1 MEKKSHFKFSYIKFG
16 SVFLL
21 IIIAYLILASSS
33 MKNIK
38 FAASVDEGYYL
49 KYATYITEKGISGFP
64 DLFKDYIQNKHNWLF
79 PNPLRI
85 GFITLSSIW
94 LKLFG
99 CSFLNLAYLSLFSF
113 LIFLIISF
121 YFVEKYFGR
130 KTAFLFTILS
140 AISPLNMAMARRALM
155 DSTANLFMACT
166 IWIFLESLR
175 EKKGYKT
182 ALFVIIFAITIL
194 IKESSVLLCPF
205 FILYLL
211 VRRGVFKKPLRLID
225 FLSTTLFPFILV
237 GAIYLLAAGGASSV
251 ITTLKIIMNSP
262 RFNEYAIL
270 YGSGPWFRYL
280 IDFIL
285 LSPWTCILAISFVL
299 YYITGSKWQEEVLYL
314 ILLSITLVLLFAF
327 LTKNARYLIILD
339 MPIRLFTVLMLNELT
354 QRLFKNKSY
363 TILFVL
369 VIIISLIDYSYFNNL
384 FNSQGIYDPT
394 TFQLLRAEHIIPY
407 Q

>member
-1 MEKKSHFKFSYIKFG
+1 MEKKLHFKFSYIKYG
-16 SVFLL
+16 LVFLL
-21 IIIAYLILASSS
+21 MIIAYLILVSSG

-38 FAASVDEGYYL
+38 FAAPVDEGYYL
-49 KYATYITEKGISGFP
+49 KYATHIAENGISGFP
-64 DLFKDYIQNKHNWLF
+64 DLFKDYIQNKQNWLF

-121 YFVEKYFGR
+121 YFVEKYFGG
-130 KTAFLFTILS
+130 KTAFLFITLS
-140 AISPLNMAMARRALM
+140 AFSPLNMAMARRALM
-155 DSTANLFMACT
+155 DSTANLFMACA
-166 IWIFLESLR
+166 IWFFLESLR

-182 ALFVIIFAITIL
+182 ALFVIIFAIAIL

-211 VRRGVFKKPLRLID
+211 VRRGIFKKPLRLID

-237 GAIYLLAAGGASSV
+237 GVIYLLAAGGTSSV
-251 ITTLKIIMNSP
+251 ITTLKIIINSP
-262 RFNEYAIL
+262 HLNDYAIL

-285 LSPWTCILAISFVL
+285 LSPWTCILAIGFIL
-299 YYITGSKWQEEVLYL
+299 HYIIASKWQEEVLYL
-314 ILLSITLVLLFAF
+314 ILLSISLVLLFAF
-327 LTKNARYLIILD
+327 LTKNVRYLIILD
-339 MPIRLFTVLMLNELT
+339 MPIRLFAVLMLNELT

-363 TILFVL
+363 LILVFT
-369 VIIISLIDYSYFNNL
+369 VIIISILDYSKFHYL
-384 FNSQGIYDPT
+384 FIQQDIYDPVT
-394 TFQLLRAEHIIPY
+394 YLLLQTQHVVP
-407 Q
+407 